1 MSIIATGLLLA
12 SATLGGVRY
21 EAEPPQTSETSQ
33 VAEATETTETT
44 EKAFDFGEWL
54 KETFTPEVIASI
66 VSCVTAVAAL
76 LKLVSVLRDLSRSK
90 KTSLD
95 ELTAKVIKALEE
107 SNIKQAR
114 SLIEPLEGD
123 VGQLKEVLDIFAKIL
138 ALSQDGSAESK
149 VAILEL
155 IQKIGNVDSGKL
167 AEEAKKAVISQ
178 AEESQRKIDKAKE
191 TLDEVIGDYDGTS
204 V

>member
-21 EAEPPQTSETSQ
+21 EAEPQTSETSQ
-33 VAEATETTETT
+33 VAETTETTETT

-54 KETFTPEVIASI
+54 RETFTPEVIASI

-107 SNIKQAR
+107 SNIKQAK

-123 VGQLKEVLDIFAKIL
+123 VGKLKEVLDIFAKIL

>member
-21 EAEPPQTSETSQ
+21 EAEPQTSETSQ
-33 VAEATETTETT
+33 VAEATETT

-76 LKLVSVLRDLSRSK
+76 LKLVAVLRDLSRSK

-107 SNIKQAR
+107 SNIKQAK

-178 AEESQRKIDKAKE
+178 AEESQRKIEKAKE

>member
-21 EAEPPQTSETSQ
+21 EAEPQTSETSQ
-33 VAEATETTETT
+33 VAEATETT

-76 LKLVSVLRDLSRSK
+76 LKLVAVLKDLSRSK

-178 AEESQRKIDKAKE
+178 AEESQRKIEKAKE

>member
-21 EAEPPQTSETSQ
+21 EAEPQTSETSQ
-33 VAEATETTETT
+33 VAETTETTETT

-54 KETFTPEVIASI
+54 RETFTPEVIASI

-107 SNIKQAR
+107 SNIKQAK

-123 VGQLKEVLDIFAKIL
+123 VVQLKEVLDIFAKIL